1 MPSTAEERP
10 MIRYEWSE
18 CGVTPLNYNLDGD
31 PTTALFSIDVRGRV
45 DASGARRANP
55 DCEILVEFVLSSDDG
70 EAYPSF
76 LAAGELRDVI
86 EQIENDQ
93 GISLDAPD
101 CLKLIRRAI
110 TAGNV
115 AVVDDPPTGYQLK
128 MSAVD
133 DGGTAVEIRL
143 PPPPARSL
151 FQADYRQQIN
161 ASLHAWSAED
171 LEEGDEH
178 FNSDLIEKL
187 YVKLQRKMN
196 ARIAKAD
203 AAVAK
208 MRRGAAAL
216 REAVR
221 VYDASFDASV
231 APNQP
236 KSSLRRQGSG
246 LAGIS
251 PVKAAPPPSGRR
263 WRTEAIATAEE
274 MEGAVLDAERYAGGE
289 APPGTDEGTEGKN
302 GEKNFAPAAPDE
314 GTHVAKKTKRGLQLA
329 ADVNT
334 N

>member
-1 MPSTAEERP
+1 MVL
-10 MIRYEWSE
+10 YQWSE
-18 CGVTPLNYNLDGD
+18 CGVTREP
-31 PTTALFSIDVRGRV
+31 PFCMRVHHEPQWLFSIEVTGGV
-45 DASGARRANP
+45 ERRATP
-55 DCEILVEFVLSSDDG
+55 DCKIH
-70 EAYPSF
+70 
-76 LAAGELRDVI
+76 GELATASTNYGRRWGTGYIGGIPLRLKDVI

-115 AVVDDPPTGYQLK
+115 AVVDDSPNGYQLK

-151 FQADYRQQIN
+151 FSAESGLQQIT
-161 ASLHAWSAED
+161 ASLHED

-196 ARIAKAD
+196 AHIAKAD

-231 APNQP
+231 APNQ
-236 KSSLRRQGSG
+236 SSLRRQGSG

-251 PVKAAPPPSGRR
+251 PRQSRAAALGSTVADRGDRGGGGDGGGGIGRGEVR
-263 WRTEAIATAEE
+263 GR
-274 MEGAVLDAERYAGGE
+274 GG
-289 APPGTDEGTEGKN
+289 GT
-302 GEKNFAPAAPDE
+302 
-314 GTHVAKKTKRGLQLA
+314 KTQR
-329 ADVNT
+329 
-334 N
+334 

>member
-1 MPSTAEERP
+1 MH
-10 MIRYEWSE
+10 
-18 CGVTPLNYNLDGD
+18 
-31 PTTALFSIDVRGRV
+31 
-45 DASGARRANP
+45 
-55 DCEILVEFVLSSDDG
+55 
-70 EAYPSF
+70 
-76 LAAGELRDVI
+76 
-86 EQIENDQ
+86 
-93 GISLDAPD
+93 
-101 CLKLIRRAI
+101 
-110 TAGNV
+110 
-115 AVVDDPPTGYQLK
+115 
-128 MSAVD
+128 
-133 DGGTAVEIRL
+133 
-143 PPPPARSL
+143 ARS
-151 FQADYRQQIN
+151 AT
-161 ASLHAWSAED
+161 AA
-171 LEEGDEH
+171 
-178 FNSDLIEKL
+178 
-187 YVKLQRKMN
+187 
-196 ARIAKAD
+196 
-203 AAVAK
+203 AAVPTR
-208 MRRGAAAL
+208 RRGAAAL

>member
-1 MPSTAEERP
+1 MVL
-10 MIRYEWSE
+10 YQWSE
-18 CGVTPLNYNLDGD
+18 CGVTREP
-31 PTTALFSIDVRGRV
+31 PFCMRVHHEPQWLFSIEVTGGV
-45 DASGARRANP
+45 ERRATP
-55 DCEILVEFVLSSDDG
+55 DCKIH
-70 EAYPSF
+70 
-76 LAAGELRDVI
+76 GELATASTNYGRRWGTGYIGGIPLRLKDVI

-115 AVVDDPPTGYQLK
+115 AVVDDSPNGYQLK

-151 FQADYRQQIN
+151 FSAESGLQQIT
-161 ASLHAWSAED
+161 ASLHED

-196 ARIAKAD
+196 AHIAKAD

-231 APNQP
+231 APNQ
-236 KSSLRRQGSG
+236 SSLRRQGSG

-263 WRTEAIATAEE
+263 WRTEAIAAAEE
-274 MEGAVLDAERYAGGE
+274 MEGAVLDAERYAAGE
-289 APPGTDEGTEGKN
+289 VEQKHKD
-302 GEKNFAPAAPDE
+302 EKNTFDGYAADE
-314 GTHVAKKTKRGLQLA
+314 WTVTHVAKKTKRGLQLA